1 MNGKHELILNRAST
15 DVNCLDLAPV
25 DADKVPQP
33 PIPNGEIEISRV
45 TWRMPVIKVSDKE
58 KLRLMSYVERSI
70 PVQIAFR
77 TWELYEYPILPA
89 SQRHIWCIKTS
100 TQLEKPRYLIVG
112 FQTDRRNDKT
122 KDMSIFDHCNLTNC
136 RVYLNAQY
144 YPYDPFSA
152 EFKTNNYAL
161 LYDAFTNFQRSYYNR
176 DHTSPQVNYAHY
188 KTQSPLIVIDAS
200 RQCDSYNSGAG
211 AIDIKLEMEF
221 KENMPSNTTAY
232 CLIINDSLFEYN
244 ALTISLDG
252 RGDGGAGERRISLA
266 PSAAHRRLTRCKA
279 DATGSVAR
287 GSPHSP
293 PVPVV

>member
-1 MNGKHELILNRAST
+1 
-15 DVNCLDLAPV
+15 
-25 DADKVPQP
+25 
-33 PIPNGEIEISRV
+33 
-45 TWRMPVIKVSDKE
+45 MPVIKVSDKE